1 MKATLTPEALEHLAR
16 SAKTLA
22 AGQQFAADADRL
34 RAKAQPRWYDSLV
47 PIFRN

>member
-1 MKATLTPEALEHLAR
+1 MKASLTPEALEHLALN
-16 SAKTLA
+16 AQTLA

-34 RAKAQPRWYDSLV
+34 RAKVRTRWHTGLV